1 MAFNLVFNF
10 ILIIDLVSFGKLIK
24 FNPIKI
30 EIMQRR
36 QLIKNAGFAMLSFS
50 MARDL
55 IGAPLPTITNDR
67 IQKGTTPIILRANEN
82 PHGPSPLARV
92 AMQEAVG
99 ISNRYQWDINGLL
112 KERIGTLT
120 NHSKEHITL
129 GAGSS
134 ELLGLVCLWASY
146 QKGHVLASEPT
157 FKLWMPAARK
167 MGLAT
172 QLIPLTSSKHNDLE
186 RMLASINGGTRLV
199 YLCNPNN
206 PTGTAHDKQT
216 LETFITQACKS
227 CVVLVDEAYT
237 DYYDSPSVAHL
248 IDRYPN
254 LIIVKTFSKVYGM
267 AGARVGYLLAQPT
280 MIKALNELQAWA
292 NAGPS
297 AVSMRGALAAL
308 DDHAFVSYCKKENDN
323 AKKIFCDGLAA
334 LKIPFIP
341 SVTSFVYF
349 DGAAYKKS
357 IPTYLQS
364 HEILGARSFEEKST
378 WLRLSVGT
386 TQEME
391 RVVEVLKMG
400 G

>member
-1 MAFNLVFNF
+1 MG
-10 ILIIDLVSFGKLIK
+10 LVSTGKLTK
-24 FNPIKI
+24 FKATKPGN
-30 EIMQRR
+30 MQRR
-36 QLIKNAGFAMLSFS
+36 QLLKNSAFAMLSFS

-55 IGAPLPTITNDR
+55 MGASLNVPPGQAHLDNSST
-67 IQKGTTPIILRANEN
+67 IILRANEN

-92 AMQEAVG
+92 AMQEAVA
-99 ISNRYQWDINGLL
+99 ISNRYQWDMNGLL
-112 KERIGTLT
+112 RERIGALT
-120 NHSKEHITL
+120 NHSREHITL

-172 QLIPLTSSKHNDLE
+172 QLIPLTASKHNDLD
-186 RMLASINGGTRLV
+186 RMLASINDDTRLV

-206 PTGTAHDKQT
+206 PTGTAHDRQT
-216 LETFITQACKS
+216 LEKFIAQACKS

-237 DYYDSPSVAHL
+237 DYYDTASLANL
-248 IDRYPN
+248 INQYPN
-254 LIIVKTFSKVYGM
+254 LIIAKTFSKVYGM
-267 AGARVGYLLAQPT
+267 AGARVGYLLAQPA
-280 MIKALNELQAWA
+280 MIKTLNELQAWA

-297 AVSMRGALAAL
+297 AVSMRGALAAM
-308 DDHAFVSYCKKENDN
+308 DDHTFVAFCKAENHKAKE
-323 AKKIFCDGLAA
+323 IFCNGLAD

-349 DGAAYKKS
+349 DGAAYSKPVPS
-357 IPTYLQS
+357 FLQS
-364 HEILGARSFEEKST
+364 HQILGARSFEENST

-386 TQEME
+386 SAEMK

-400 G
+400 R

>member
-1 MAFNLVFNF
+1 
-10 ILIIDLVSFGKLIK
+10 
-24 FNPIKI
+24 
-30 EIMQRR
+30 MQRR
-36 QLIKNAGFAMLSFS
+36 QLIKNAAFTMLSFS

-55 IGAPLPTITNDR
+55 LGSPLPKFTSYPIHESAL
-67 IQKGTTPIILRANEN
+67 PIILRANEN
-82 PHGPSPLARV
+82 PHGPSPLARA
-92 AMQEAVG
+92 AMQEAIA
-99 ISNRYQWDINGLL
+99 ISNRYQWDMNGVL
-112 KERIGTLT
+112 KERIGALT
-120 NHSKEHITL
+120 NHSSAHITL

-172 QLIPLTSSKHNDLE
+172 KLIPLTSTKHNDLQQI
-186 RMLASINGGTRLV
+186 LSSITTETRLV

-216 LETFITQACKS
+216 LETFIEQACKS

-248 IDRYPN
+248 INRYPN
-254 LIIVKTFSKVYGM
+254 LVIAKTFSKVYGM
-267 AGARVGYLLAQPT
+267 AGARVGYLLAQPAL
-280 MIKALNELQAWA
+280 IKSLNELQAWA

-297 AVSMRGALAAL
+297 AVSMRGALAAM
-308 DDHAFVSYCKKENDN
+308 DDVAFVTFCKAENHKAKE
-323 AKKIFCDGLAA
+323 IFCNGLTD

-349 DGAAYKKS
+349 DGAAYSKS
-357 IPTYLQS
+357 VPNFLQS
-364 HEILGARSFEEKST
+364 HQILGARSFEENRS

-386 TQEME
+386 TEEMK
-391 RVVEVLKMG
+391 RVVEVLQAG
-400 G
+400 R

>member
-1 MAFNLVFNF
+1 
-10 ILIIDLVSFGKLIK
+10 
-24 FNPIKI
+24 
-30 EIMQRR
+30 MQRR

-67 IQKGTTPIILRANEN
+67 IQKATTPIILRANEN

-186 RMLASINGGTRLV
+186 RMLASINGDTRLV

-216 LETFITQACKS
+216 LETFIAQACKS

-248 IDRYPN
+248 VDRYPN
-254 LIIVKTFSKVYGM
+254 LIIAKTFSKVYGM

-308 DDHAFVSYCKKENDN
+308 DDQAFVSYCKKENHN
-323 AKKIFCDGLAA
+323 AKKIFCDGLTA

-349 DGAAYKKS
+349 DGAAYAKS

-400 G
+400 S

>member
-1 MAFNLVFNF
+1 
-10 ILIIDLVSFGKLIK
+10 
-24 FNPIKI
+24 
-30 EIMQRR
+30 MQRR
-36 QLIKNAGFAMLSFS
+36 QLLKNAGFAMLSFS

-55 IGAPLPTITNDR
+55 MAASLKQPVNSFSSESGLPIV
-67 IQKGTTPIILRANEN
+67 LRANEN
-82 PHGPSPLARV
+82 PHGPSPLART
-92 AMQEAVG
+92 AMQEAVA
-99 ISNRYQWDINGLL
+99 ISNRYQWDMNGLL
-112 KERIGTLT
+112 RERIGALT
-120 NHSKEHITL
+120 NHSREHVTL

-146 QKGHVLASEPT
+146 QKGHVVASEPT

-172 QLIPLTSSKHNDLE
+172 QLIPLTATKHNDLQRILE
-186 RMLASINGGTRLV
+186 AINPDTRLV

-206 PTGTAHDKQT
+206 PTGTAHDRVV
-216 LETFITQACKS
+216 LEKFIEQACKS
-227 CVVLVDEAYT
+227 CIVLLDEAYT
-237 DYYDSPSVAHL
+237 DYYDTPSMSHL
-248 IDRYPN
+248 ISQQPN
-254 LIIVKTFSKVYGM
+254 LVIAKTFSKVYGM
-267 AGARVGYLLAQPT
+267 AGARVGYLLAQPAL
-280 MIKALNELQAWA
+280 IKNLNELQAWA

-308 DDHAFVSYCKKENDN
+308 DDQAFVSYCKKENDK
-323 AKKIFCDGLAA
+323 AKKIFCDGLTA

-349 DGAAYKKS
+349 DGAAYTKS
-357 IPTYLQS
+357 IPSYLQS
-364 HEILGARSFEEKST
+364 HQILGARSFEEKST

-400 G
+400 S